1 MGNFVKGIKIVLFLA
16 TEVIAQLILILFSEQ
31 FSVNFPNL
39 NIIIGMLIAIVF
51 MFYWDNTRAIRLSR
65 LEHDVDT
72 NERNS
77 QQKLKELSSEIR
89 TTKEEVVILK
99 KRLDSTERK

>member
-1 MGNFVKGIKIVLFLA
+1 MGNFTKVIKIVLFLA
-16 TEVIAQLILILFSEQ
+16 TEVIAQLILALFSER
-31 FSVNFPNL
+31 FDVDFPNL

-51 MFYWDNTRAIRLSR
+51 MFYWDNSRAIRLSR

-72 NERNS
+72 HERNS
-77 QQKLKELSSEIR
+77 QQKLNELSSEIR

-99 KRLDSTERK
+99 KRLESIERK